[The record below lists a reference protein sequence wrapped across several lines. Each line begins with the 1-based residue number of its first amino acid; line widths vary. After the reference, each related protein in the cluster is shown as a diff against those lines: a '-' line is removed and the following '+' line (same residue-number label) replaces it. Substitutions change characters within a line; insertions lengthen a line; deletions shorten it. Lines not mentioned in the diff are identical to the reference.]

1 MLKNAP
7 ILLLDEATSALDSES
22 EKLIQK
28 ALWKLIENKT
38 AIVIAHRLSTI
49 QKMDRIVVLENG
61 EIVEQGS
68 HKELLDKNGIYATLW
83 KHQSGG
89 FIEE

>member
-68 HKELLDKNGIYATLW
+68 HKELLDKKGIYATLW

>member
-22 EKLIQK
+22 EKLIQ
-28 ALWKLIENKT
+28 ASLDELMENRT
-38 AIVIAHRLSTI
+38 SIVIAHRLSTLA
-49 QKMDRIVVLENG
+49 KLDRIVVLDAG
-61 EIVEQGS
+61 HIVEDGT
-68 HKELLDKNGIYATLW
+68 HEELLAQGGTYAMLW
-83 KHQSGG
+83 RHQSGG